1 LSPGAGSV
9 EFCFTS
15 TNNDRDQK
23 GKNMAASLQL
33 VVPHAEYRKLVAACD
48 RKTALYEDLAN
59 GFIENSQCGEPRV
72 RILCDQERAQA
83 IFAFV
88 EQEQPELRAL
98 ITVAALRESLK
109 RRSA

>member
-1 LSPGAGSV
+1 
-9 EFCFTS
+9 
-15 TNNDRDQK
+15 
-23 GKNMAASLQL
+23 M
-33 VVPHAEYRKLVAACD
+33 VPLAEYWKLMAACD

-59 GFIENSQCGEPRV
+59 GFIENSQRGEQRV

-98 ITVAALRESLK
+98 ISVAALHESLN